1 MKYLKCLEL
10 QQPDP
15 EVIKELLAGSIDM
28 HIHFG
33 PDKKPRRDAMQV
45 AMAAQEAGMRGV
57 VLKSTS
63 FPTNPVAAVT
73 KYVAPDVQCFGSVT
87 LDYEVTGGINEYTPL
102 LLENQAKQGAKVLWM
117 PAFSAAYAR
126 KFIPGK
132 EGTGICIIDQDGNLI
147 PEIIPLLEIVKKY
160 DMVLATAHISYEE
173 ADALLTKAH
182 EMGIQKMIVTHP
194 FSDVI
199 WDPMTLEQTLH
210 LVSLGAYAEFCYLSC
225 TPMNG
230 REDPEF
236 YLNMMRA
243 IGPEHCIMSTDMAQI
258 TDPVPAEGM
267 RQYIAHMLQYG
278 ATKEEV
284 EWMVKKNPAKLLS
297 LDE

>member
-1 MKYLKCLEL
+1 MKYLKCLTL
-10 QQPDP
+10 PQPNP
-15 EVIKELLAGSIDM
+15 EDITALLSGSIDM

-45 AMAAQEAGMRGV
+45 AMAAQEAGMRGI

-63 FPTNPVAAVT
+63 FPTNAVASIT
-73 KYVAPDVQCFGSVT
+73 KYMAPDVHCFGSVT

-102 LLENQAKQGAKVLWM
+102 LLENQAKQGTKVLWM

-126 KFIPGK
+126 RFIPGK
-132 EGTGICIIDQDGNLI
+132 EGTGICIIDEKGNLI
-147 PEIIPLLEIVKKY
+147 PELLPLLEIVKQY
-160 DMVLATAHISYEE
+160 DMVLATAHISYQESE
-173 ADALLTKAH
+173 ALLIKAKD
-182 EMGIQKMIVTHP
+182 MGIQKMVVTHP

-199 WDPMTLEQTLH
+199 WDPMTLEQTRH

-230 REDPEF
+230 REDPGF
-236 YLNMMRA
+236 YLDMMRA

-267 RQYIAHMLQYG
+267 RQFIAHMLQYG
-278 ATKEEV
+278 ASREEI
-284 EWMVKKNPAKLLS
+284 ELMVKRNPAWLLS
-297 LDE
+297 LED